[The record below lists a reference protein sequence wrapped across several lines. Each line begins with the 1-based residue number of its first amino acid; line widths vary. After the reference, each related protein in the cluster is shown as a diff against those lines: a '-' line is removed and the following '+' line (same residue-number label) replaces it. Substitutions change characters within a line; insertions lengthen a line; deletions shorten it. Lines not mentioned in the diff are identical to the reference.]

1 MTKEFDFR
9 NHQVGDKVYHITR
22 GWVKIEHK
30 EENRFSI
37 KVEAYSFNGKIRQSD
52 ENPTIYP
59 YNPFEGNGERVIEV
73 YSGFNR
79 NWVKKDLIKELDNS
93 KALCW
98 NRDKLAATVW
108 DKWREI
114 EPKKELTT
122 EQMVLILWKKFQENG
137 R

>member
-1 MTKEFDFR
+1 MEKEFDFR

-30 EENRFSI
+30 EKGLFFVDRKS
-37 KVEAYSFNGKIRQSD
+37 YYYNGKFVTID

-59 YNPFEGNGERVIEV
+59 YNPFEGRIIEV
-73 YSGFNR
+73 NTGFHKFEPR
-79 NWVKKDLIKELDNS
+79 ELIKVLTND
-93 KALCW
+93 KVLCW
-98 NRDKLAATVW
+98 DQEKEAAYVFN
-108 DKWREI
+108 KWREI

-122 EQMVLILWKKFQENG
+122 EEKVLILWKKFQENG